1 MNIAFFT
8 DSYKPNVD
16 GVVRCIELLK
26 GELERNGHTVY
37 VFAPSPS
44 RESWVD
50 KEVHYFESHP
60 FAPYPQYRIAMVHEA
75 TLGIDALA
83 RKCRELKIDAV
94 HSHGI
99 AFTSIAAYRVAK
111 RLNVP
116 KVVTFHTNV
125 AGATHYIS
133 KFKMLDRHF
142 EAIAWHYLR
151 WLYSNYDA
159 VLAPSET
166 AAKMLSDH
174 GIKSAVFPNGIELGR
189 YLKAMRKPNRGI
201 PLLLHVGRVVK
212 EKRIDTA
219 MCMMAAM
226 KEKGKKAK
234 LVVAGGGPGIAH
246 YREEAKRLGVS
257 RDVKFLGFV
266 PHKRLN
272 ALYRKANALVFCSPF
287 DTQGLVVVE
296 ALASGMPVIAAKGTS
311 GAEIA
316 EEVDKRL
323 VFSNADEFGKAVSFA
338 MKHGNCRK
346 CREAAKKYDIVKQTK
361 RIVALYEKIGKN
373 RGNEK

>member
-1 MNIAFFT
+1 LNIAFFT

-16 GVVRCIELLK
+16 GVVMSIGLLK
-26 GELERNGHTVY
+26 RELERNGNKVY

-44 RESWVD
+44 MESRVD

-60 FAPYPQYRIAMVHEA
+60 FAPYPQYRIAMAHEA

-83 RKCRELKIDAV
+83 RKCRSLEIEAV

-133 KFKMLDRHF
+133 KFKIIERHF
-142 EAIAWHYLR
+142 ESIAWHYLK

-166 AAKMLSDH
+166 AQAMLAAR
-174 GIKSAVFPNGIELGR
+174 GIRSTVFPNGIEVGK
-189 YLKAMRKPNRGI
+189 YLKAVRRPNRGT

-212 EKRIDTA
+212 EKKIDTA
-219 MCMMAAM
+219 MRMMAIM
-226 KEKGKKAK
+226 KEKGKKTE
-234 LVVAGGGPGIAH
+234 LVAAGAGPGIAH
-246 YREEAKRLGVS
+246 YGEEAKRLGIS
-257 RDVKFLGFV
+257 RDVRFLGFV
-266 PHKRLN
+266 PHNKLN
-272 ALYRKANALVFCSPF
+272 ALYRKANAMVFCSPF

-316 EEVDKRL
+316 EEVSKKL
-323 VFSNADEFGKAVSFA
+323 IFSNEKEFEDAVGFA

-346 CREAAKKYDIVKQTK
+346 CRKAAKKYDAAKQAK
-361 RIVALYEKIGKN
+361 RLVALYKKLEKK
-373 RGNEK
+373 

>member
-1 MNIAFFT
+1 LNIAFFT

-26 GELERNGHTVY
+26 KELEKNGHTVY

-60 FAPYPQYRIAMVHEA
+60 FAPYPQYRIAMAHEA
-75 TLGIDALA
+75 TLGIGSIT
-83 RKCRELKIDAV
+83 KICRELKIDAV

-116 KVVTFHTNV
+116 RVVTFHTNV

-133 KFKMLDRHF
+133 KFRMLESHF
-142 EAIAWHYLR
+142 EAVAWHYFR

-159 VLAPSET
+159 VLAPSAT
-166 AAKMLSDH
+166 AAKMLSDR
-174 GIKSAVFPNGIELGR
+174 GINSIVFPNGIGLEG
-189 YLKAMRKPNRGI
+189 YLKAARRPSKGT

-219 MCMMAAM
+219 MRMMAAM
-226 KEKGKKAK
+226 KEKGKKAE

-246 YREEAKRLGVS
+246 YQEAAKRLGVS

-266 PHKRLN
+266 PHGKLN

-316 EEVDKRL
+316 EEADKRL
-323 VFSNADEFGKAVSFA
+323 VFSNADEFEKAVAFA
-338 MKHGNCRK
+338 MKRGNCRK
-346 CREAAKKYDIVKQTK
+346 CREASKKYDIARQTE
-361 RIVALYEKIGKN
+361 RMVSFYREIGNKK
-373 RGNEK
+373 GNKK